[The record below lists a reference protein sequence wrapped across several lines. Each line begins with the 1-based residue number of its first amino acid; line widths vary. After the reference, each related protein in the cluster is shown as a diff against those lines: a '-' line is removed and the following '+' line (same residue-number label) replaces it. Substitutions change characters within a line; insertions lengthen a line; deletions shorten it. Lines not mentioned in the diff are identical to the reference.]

1 MGLSRETALEF
12 LREQI
17 EESCS
22 VKRGFSAELLG
33 KIWCLA
39 ERAVSAYQNG
49 NKLLLMGNG
58 GSAADAQHVAAELVG
73 RFRLRRR
80 ALPAIALTTDSSI
93 LTAVSNDFGFE
104 ESFARQVQALGA
116 ANDIVIAISTS
127 GRSRNILR
135 GVESARA
142 ARCYTA
148 ALTGQTGG
156 DLGRQVDL
164 LLAVPSEN
172 TQRIQ
177 EAHSLIGHMFCDLVE
192 RQLAESGSDSI

>member
-1 MGLSRETALEF
+1 MGLSRETAVEF

-33 KIWCLA
+33 KIWSLA
-39 ERAVSAYQNG
+39 ERAASAYQSG
-49 NKLLLMGNG
+49 NKVLLMGNG
-58 GSAADAQHVAAELVG
+58 GSAADAQHIAAELVG
-73 RFRLRRR
+73 RFRLQRR

-104 ESFARQVQALGA
+104 ESFARQVQALAA
-116 ANDIVIAISTS
+116 ANDVVIAISTS
-127 GRSRNILR
+127 GRSHNILR
-135 GVESARA
+135 GVESARKA
-142 ARCYTA
+142 KCYTA

-156 DLGRQVDL
+156 DLARQVDL
-164 LLAVPSEN
+164 LVAVPSES

-192 RQLAESGSDSI
+192 RKLAESASGSI

>member
-22 VKRGFSAELLG
+22 VKRDFSAELLG
-33 KIWCLA
+33 NIWCLA
-39 ERAVSAYQNG
+39 ERAMIAYQNG
-49 NKLLLMGNG
+49 NKVLLMGNG
-58 GSAADAQHVAAELVG
+58 GSAADAQHIAAELVG
-73 RFRLRRR
+73 RFRLRRK

-104 ESFARQVQALGA
+104 EIFARQVEALAA

-127 GRSRNILR
+127 GRSRNVLR

-156 DLGRQVDL
+156 DLARQVDL
-164 LLAVPSEN
+164 LLAVPSES

-192 RQLAESGSDSI
+192 RELAESGSDSI

>member
-22 VKRGFSAELLG
+22 VKRDFSIELLG

-39 ERAVSAYQNG
+39 ERAVIAYQSG
-49 NKLLLMGNG
+49 KKVLLMGNG

-73 RFRLRRR
+73 RFRLHRK

-104 ESFARQVQALGA
+104 ESFARQVEALAA

-127 GRSRNILR
+127 GRSRNVLR

-156 DLGRQVDL
+156 DLAGHVDL
-164 LLAVPSEN
+164 LLAVPSES

-192 RQLAESGSDSI
+192 RELAESGSGSI